1 MNTKQKI
8 IGFLLAVVALLGGGY
23 TAVNLGSVSQSSEY
37 HATSTNTQALFAN
50 YSVIRGTSIDN
61 GATSSPTVL
70 GSILIL
76 TVGTSPMCFHDATST
91 ATNAE
96 CATSTIACF
105 GASAAVGTYGPWDVQ
120 YQKGILVEFTGSPT
134 ATSRAS
140 STITFR

>member
-96 CATSTIACF
+96 WATSTIACF
-105 GASAAVGTYGPWDVQ
+105 GASAAVGTYTFDVQ
-120 YQKGILVEFTGSPT
+120 LKKGILVEFTGSGT

-140 STITFR
+140 TTITYR